1 MAVSLE
7 EEGKKEKKIS
17 PWCKAIGKIKKVSS
31 LILRTNFTSSHFAA
45 VDNVSVTLGIF
56 RFKDLRALNRSM
68 AFSGKNF
75 PKPLNEVR
83 ALFGG
88 NILNVTS
95 A

>member
-1 MAVSLE
+1 M
-7 EEGKKEKKIS
+7 
-17 PWCKAIGKIKKVSS
+17 
-31 LILRTNFTSSHFAA
+31 SSHFTA
-45 VDNVSVTLGIF
+45 VDNVSVTLEIF

-68 AFSGKNF
+68 AFSRKNF
-75 PKPLNEVR
+75 SKPLNEVR